1 MDGKIVIITGGA
13 SGTGA
18 ESARLFTDHGAQVVV
33 VDLQEEQGKTS
44 PFQSAKTEQ
53 VFTVVMLQTRRNQ
66 PGVLETPGSILDLN
80 LERFHRT
87 MAVNVRGAAVSIKH
101 AARAMV
107 EKGTRGSIVCTT
119 SVTSEIVNKRRRT
132 VRCGD
137 GVTGMTSHDEE
148 TAKQTEEYCEARG
161 IFKGVVLKARHVAE
175 AALFLASDD
184 SVYISGQNLAVDGG
198 FCVVK
203 PI

>member
-119 SVTSEIVNKRRRT
+119 SVTSEIVVRDLMNTRRRSM
-132 VRCGD
+132 G
-137 GVTGMTSHDEE
+137 SHDEE